1 MVSWRG
7 CLLSLLSLLIKVERL
22 SDVCKTPVLLSLLV
36 MCMRANEGA
45 EDVNLPGEIFTLYK
59 QAMAAVL
66 KKALARL
73 PLAGHTEHG
82 SISGADE
89 FRSLLLEVA
98 VANHRAGKR
107 DFDHDVL
114 DEVLEKERV
123 SAKRVIQK
131 NIWNALLKEGD
142 APLIKILSL
151 GDAKGENV
159 STPA

>member
-66 KKALARL
+66 EKA
-73 PLAGHTEHG
+73 LAGHTGHG
-82 SISGADE
+82 SGADE

-107 DFDHDVL
+107 DFEHDLVR
-114 DEVLEKERV
+114 EVLEKERV

>member
-1 MVSWRG
+1 M
-7 CLLSLLSLLIKVERL
+7 
-22 SDVCKTPVLLSLLV
+22 LLSLLV
-36 MCMRANEGA
+36 VCMRANEGA
-45 EDVNLPGEIFTLYK
+45 EDVNLPGDIYTLYK
-59 QAMAAVL
+59 QAMTEGL
-66 KKALARL
+66 EKGLARL

-82 SISGADE
+82 NISATEE
-89 FRSLLLEVA
+89 FRSLILQVA

-151 GDAKGENV
+151 ADAKGENG

>member
-107 DFDHDVL
+107 DFEHDLVR
-114 DEVLEKERV
+114 EVLEKERV

>member
-45 EDVNLPGEIFTLYK
+45 EDVNLPGDIFTLYK

-82 SISGADE
+82 SGAEE
-89 FRSLLLEVA
+89 FRSLILEVA

-107 DFDHDVL
+107 DFEHDLVR
-114 DEVLEKERV
+114 EVLEKERV